1 MKKILFTIIALATLL
16 STAARAQYGITK
28 ETYEVSVM
36 KFPTYY
42 VEPEKRTYCI
52 KMENKMQNMYNDTYI
67 SGDIEMPGWTE
78 VDNDSLAFVVINM
91 EVQPAKIIG
100 IDLKDNRT
108 EKMTADG
115 LQINHNY
122 FPTVKYIFNIKCN
135 IKSPVETI
143 ERRSNPDG
151 SSIEK
156 YYPIKLSFPSE
167 EEARKYVNDDKE
179 SIIKKVAESTIDFMS
194 KEINK
199 VLSEKFYPTEVK
211 EEVSIGYL
219 IDEESPFKADM
230 LDAKQGIAA
239 ALSKIEADKDVRSI
253 EPLLDPWIEKL
264 QYAAG
269 ELSNTDIA
277 QRKAKE
283 EMLRDLATLY
293 LTVENF
299 DQCSLYSQIL
309 RDTFKSKEGE
319 KHIRQMKTLQADYSK
334 HHQSS
339 RHFAEY

>member
-1 MKKILFTIIALATLL
+1 MKNKILTTLVLFAML
-16 STAARAQYGITK
+16 STTAFAQYGITK
-28 ETYEVSVM
+28 ETYKVAVK
-36 KFPTYY
+36 KFPAYY
-42 VEPEKRTYCI
+42 VKPEQRTYCI
-52 KMENKMQNMYNDTYI
+52 KIENKIKNLYNDTYI
-67 SGDIEMPGWTE
+67 TGDIEIPGWTE
-78 VDNDSLAFVVINM
+78 IEEDSLAYVVIDM
-91 EVQPAKIIG
+91 EVQPIKIIG

-122 FPTVKYIFNIKCN
+122 FPTVKYMFNIKCN
-135 IKSPVETI
+135 IKSPVENL

-156 YYPIKLSFPSE
+156 LYPIKLSFPTQ
-167 EEARKYVNDDKE
+167 EEARKYVNDDME
-179 SIIKKVAESTIDFMS
+179 SITKKVADNTFDFMS

-199 VLSEKFYPTEVK
+199 ALCERFYPTENT
-211 EEVSIGYL
+211 EEITVGYL
-219 IDEESPFKADM
+219 LDETSPFKDDM
-230 LDAKQGIAA
+230 LAAKEGIAA
-239 ALSKIEADKDVRSI
+239 VLAKIDSEKPPQYL
-253 EPLLDPWIEKL
+253 ETELDPWLEKIK
-264 QYAAG
+264 YAAG
-269 ELSNTDIA
+269 ELSNSDPT

-293 LTVENF
+293 LILEDF

-319 KHIRQMKTLQADYSK
+319 KHIKQMKALQAEFSK
-334 HHQSS
+334 HNKTT